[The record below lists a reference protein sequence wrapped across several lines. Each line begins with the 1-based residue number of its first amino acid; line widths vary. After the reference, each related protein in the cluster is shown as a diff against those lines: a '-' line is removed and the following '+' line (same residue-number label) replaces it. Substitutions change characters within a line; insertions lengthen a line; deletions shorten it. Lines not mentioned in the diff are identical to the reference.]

1 MEFFF
6 TLLLIILLRRNASMP
21 ALNKMQL
28 IGRLGREPEQRKTS
42 KGKAVTVFSVAV
54 DRIWKSKGE
63 TKKATDWFNVEAWG
77 KLGEIC
83 QKFLQKGQL
92 VYVEGALRTDKYEHE
107 GETKYFTKLIASKMQ
122 MLEWKGKEEE
132 TIVEEDEEIAEEE
145 GDYK

>member
-1 MEFFF
+1 
-6 TLLLIILLRRNASMP
+6 MP
-21 ALNKMQL
+21 ALNKVQL
-28 IGRLGREPEQRKTS
+28 IGRLGRDPEQHKTS
-42 KGKAVTVFSVAV
+42 TGKAVTVFSVAV

-77 KLGEIC
+77 NLGEIC
-83 QKFLQKGQL
+83 QKFLQKGLL

-132 TIVEEDEEIAEEE
+132 TIAEEAEEVAEDE

>member
-1 MEFFF
+1 
-6 TLLLIILLRRNASMP
+6 MP
-21 ALNKMQL
+21 SLNKVQL

-63 TKKATDWFNVEAWG
+63 TKKGTDWFNVEAWG

-132 TIVEEDEEIAEEE
+132 PIVEEEQEIAEEE
-145 GDYK
+145 GDFK